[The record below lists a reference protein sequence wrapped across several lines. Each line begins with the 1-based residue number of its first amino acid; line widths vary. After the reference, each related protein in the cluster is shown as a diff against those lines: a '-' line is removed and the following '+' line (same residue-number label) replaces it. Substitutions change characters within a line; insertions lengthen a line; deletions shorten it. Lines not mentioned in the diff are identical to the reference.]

1 MTMFC
6 WVGNLMAVMEIFR
19 DEKMQGISGG
29 SPSSCKRISE
39 KLKEGVS
46 SIKINYT
53 NFSDGMKKENKE
65 WIVEETFSI
74 EVVVHERGYCWEGLV
89 MIYKRWK

>member
-1 MTMFC
+1 MIMFC
-6 WVGNLMAVMEIFR
+6 WVGNLVAVMEIFR
-19 DEKMQGISGG
+19 DEKMLGISGG

-39 KLKEGVS
+39 KLEEGVS

-53 NFSDGMKKENKE
+53 NFSDGMRKENKG
-65 WIVEETFSI
+65 WIVEEV
-74 EVVVHERGYCWEGLV
+74 EVVVCEEGCCWEGLV